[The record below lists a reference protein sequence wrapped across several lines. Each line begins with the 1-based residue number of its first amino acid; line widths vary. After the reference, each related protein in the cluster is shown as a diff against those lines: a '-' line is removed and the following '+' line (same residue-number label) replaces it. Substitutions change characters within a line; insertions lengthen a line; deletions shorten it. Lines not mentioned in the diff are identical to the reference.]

1 MKQCVV
7 SNTDISPPQFSGH
20 LVREGLVNQLQGSPK
35 KLTLIQAPPGYGKTG
50 LLCQIYRCFE
60 QPALWINIRQ
70 SDNDPINLIQ
80 KIGAAL
86 AALKP
91 TYTNKERKK
100 VNQYQPD
107 GFTPPSFNPWVGSLV
122 DEINEF
128 NGLDIYLNDIDF
140 LTEYAVLDILNSLIR
155 NTSSTVRFYIT
166 TAKAVEFSY
175 SHLLMENQV
184 ASITQEALRFGK
196 EEIKKVF
203 QLAKKPIP
211 NASLLQKMVDLTEG
225 WPAAI
230 YYVAINL
237 EEESSLESFM
247 TELEQGQ
254 VAFDR
259 YFIERVFERQS
270 PGVRKLML
278 KLALLDRFNVGICGL
293 LSDDD
298 TVTQQ
303 LISYIK
309 NNTFISPIDAS
320 GAWFRFHQLFNIFLR
335 KRCQFDL
342 TLDEQSEARLNAAY
356 WFKDGVN
363 EEEAIGLAL
372 QAKAFDQ
379 AALWM
384 EEAFPTVVV
393 RYAKHVT
400 YLDWFKSLPE
410 TVVDQYPRVRIGYIW
425 SLSAGRQFLSAV
437 EQMSILGRNKASYS
451 ISIQEEITRVVA
463 LANCAAKALKDEVAT
478 VSPEINQWLAVWN
491 DDSHYKNINDYH
503 YELGIAW
510 LVKGFSEKCLSDFNE
525 TKHALNKALSHFQ
538 AYGSYYGQ
546 CWAHSLAAITYAK
559 QGFHHEA
566 LKEAREGYNLAQ
578 NNLGEKSHPGYG
590 LAVLIAAISYEYDEL
605 EVAEKYQ
612 DGALEYLKEQ
622 SSTDML
628 MAAYETKAR
637 LLINESSVE
646 EGIGFLKDGIKWAES
661 QSLKR
666 LHLKLADELIVWLL
680 RLNRV
685 AEAEQYSSQFDLIVG
700 SADGFQIERLE
711 HKIAARSMVYM
722 LLQNKQFSAALE
734 ILEILIKRSE
744 SLGHLR
750 RTAEWLKMEAIAHWL
765 AGETTNAQHSLVKAL
780 AIASIQNYFR
790 LFLDDV
796 VLLLPILKAVESS
809 DKNTQYRS
817 FLKTLL
823 SKMKPNEV
831 VEITAKVDALT
842 VKETAIIKKLEQ
854 GSANKEIAAQLFI
867 SEGTLKWHLH
877 NIYSKLQ
884 VKNRTTAVVMA
895 RQQGYL

>member
-1 MKQCVV
+1 MNQLVV
-7 SNTDISPPQFSGH
+7 NDTDISPPEFRSH
-20 LVREGLVNQLQGSPK
+20 LVREELVNQLQRSPK

-50 LLCQIYRCFE
+50 LLCQIHHRSE

-70 SDNDPINLIQ
+70 SDNDPVNLIH
-80 KIGAAL
+80 KVGAAL
-86 AALKP
+86 AALKLNE
-91 TYTNKERKK
+91 NKAS
-100 VNQYQPD
+100 QFQLD
-107 GFTPPSFNPWVGSLV
+107 GFTPPSFNPWISSLI
-122 DEINEF
+122 DDINEF
-128 NGLDIYLNDIDF
+128 NGLDIYINDIDF
-140 LTEYAVLDILNSLIR
+140 LTEQAALDILNSLIC

-166 TAKAVEFSY
+166 MAKAAEFSY

-196 EEIKKVF
+196 EEIEKVF
-203 QLAKKPIP
+203 RLAEKPIP
-211 NASLLQKMVDLTEG
+211 NAALLQKMVDLTEG

-230 YYVAINL
+230 YYAAINL

-247 TELEQGQ
+247 AELEQGQ
-254 VAFDR
+254 QAFDR
-259 YFIERVFERQS
+259 YFVERVFERQTS
-270 PGVRKLML
+270 GVRKLML
-278 KLALLDRFNVGICGL
+278 KLALLDRFNIGICQL
-293 LSDDD
+293 LSDEN

-320 GAWFRFHQLFNIFLR
+320 GSWFRFHQLFNIFLR

-342 TLDEQSEARLNAAY
+342 TLSEQNEARLNAAY
-356 WFKDGVN
+356 WFKEGVD
-363 EEEAIGLAL
+363 EEEAISLAL

-410 TVVDQYPRVRIGYIW
+410 AVVDQHPRVRIGYIW
-425 SLSAGRQFLSAV
+425 SLSAGRQFLSAA
-437 EQMSILGRNKASYS
+437 EQMSLLGRNKASYS
-451 ISIQEEITRVVA
+451 LSVQKEITRVVA
-463 LANCAAKALKDEVAT
+463 LANCAAKALKDEVAV
-478 VSPEINQWLAVWN
+478 VSPEINKWLDVWN
-491 DDSHYKNINDYH
+491 DDTHYKNINDYH

-510 LVKGFSEKCLSDFNE
+510 LVKGFSEKCLSDFSQ
-525 TKHALNKALSHFQ
+525 TKRALSKALNHFQ

-546 CWAHSLAAITYAK
+546 CWVRSLMAVTYAK

-578 NNLGEKSHPGYG
+578 QNLGEKSHPGYG

-605 EVAEKYQ
+605 EVAEKYLG
-612 DGALEYLKEQ
+612 GALEYLKEQ

-637 LLINESSVE
+637 LFMNEGSVE

-666 LHLKLADELIVWLL
+666 LHLKLADELIIWLL
-680 RLNRV
+680 RFHRM
-685 AEAEQYSSQFDLIVG
+685 AEAEQYASQYDLIVCD
-700 SADGFQIERLE
+700 AKGFHIERLE
-711 HKIAARSMVYM
+711 HKIAARSMVYTM
-722 LLQNKQFSAALE
+722 LQNQQFSAALQ
-734 ILEILIKRSE
+734 ILEMLIKRSE
-744 SLGHLR
+744 RLGHLR
-750 RTAEWLKMEAIAHWL
+750 RTAEWLKMEAVALWL
-765 AGETTNAQHSLVKAL
+765 SGEEKKSEHSLVKAL
-780 AIASIQNYFR
+780 DIASMQNYFR
-790 LFLDDV
+790 LFLDDID
-796 VLLLPILKAVESS
+796 LLSPILKSVETLAGSS
-809 DKNTQYRS
+809 QYRS
-817 FLKTLL
+817 FFKVLM
-823 SKMKPNEV
+823 SKIKKDEV
-831 VEITAKVDALT
+831 AEAPAGIDTLT

-854 GSANKEIAAQLFI
+854 GSSNKEIAAQLFI

-877 NIYSKLQ
+877 NVYSKLQ

-895 RQQGYL
+895 REQGYL

>member
-1 MKQCVV
+1 MNQLVV
-7 SNTDISPPQFSGH
+7 NDTDISPPEFRGH
-20 LVREGLVNQLQGSPK
+20 LIREELVNQLQRASK

-50 LLCQIYRCFE
+50 LLCQIYHGSE
-60 QPALWINIRQ
+60 QPAIWINSRQ
-70 SDNDPINLIQ
+70 SDNDPINFIQ

-86 AALKP
+86 VALNP
-91 TYTNKERKK
+91 KK
-100 VNQYQPD
+100 KNVNQYQLD
-107 GFTPPSFNPWVGSLV
+107 GFTPPSLNPWVFSLI
-122 DEINEF
+122 DEINEL
-128 NGLDIYLNDIDF
+128 NGVNVFINDVDF
-140 LTEYAVLDILNSLIR
+140 ITDEPVLDILNRLIR
-155 NTSSTVRFYIT
+155 NTSSAVRFYIS
-166 TAKAVEFSY
+166 TAKTAEFSY

-196 EEIKKVF
+196 NEIEKVF
-203 QLAKKPIP
+203 HLAGKPAP
-211 NASLLQKMVDLTEG
+211 QASLLQKMVDLTEG
-225 WPAAI
+225 WPAPI
-230 YYVAINL
+230 YYAAINL

-247 TELEQGQ
+247 AELEHGQ

-259 YFIERVFERQS
+259 YFVERVFERQS
-270 PGVRKLML
+270 VGVRTLML
-278 KLALLDRFNVGICGL
+278 KLALLDRFNIGICQL
-293 LSDDD
+293 LSEDS
-298 TVTQQ
+298 TITQQ

-309 NNTFISPIDAS
+309 NNTFISPIGAS
-320 GAWFRFHQLFNIFLR
+320 GTWFRFHQLFNIFLR

-342 TLDEQSEARLNAAY
+342 SLKEQNEARLSAAY
-356 WFKDGVN
+356 WFKEDGN

-372 QAKAFDQ
+372 QAKGYDQ

-384 EEAFPTVVV
+384 EGAFPTVVV

-410 TVVDQYPRVRIGYIW
+410 TVVDQHPRVRIGYIW

-437 EQMSILGRNKASYS
+437 EQMSILGRSKASYS
-451 ISIQEEITRVVA
+451 TDVQKEITRVVA
-463 LANCAAKALKDEVAT
+463 LASCAAKALKDEVKT
-478 VSPEINQWLAVWN
+478 VSPEVNQWLAEWN
-491 DDSHYKNINDYH
+491 DDTHYKHINDYH

-510 LVKGFSEKCLSDFNE
+510 LVKGFSEKCLSDFGQA
-525 TKHALNKALSHFQ
+525 KSALSKALNHLQ

-546 CWAHSLAAITYAK
+546 CWAHSLAAVTYAK

-578 NNLGEKSHPGYG
+578 ENLGEKSHPGYG

-605 EVAEKYQ
+605 EVAEKYL

-637 LLINESSVE
+637 LFMNEGAVE

-680 RLNRV
+680 RFNRV
-685 AEAEQYSSQFDLIVG
+685 AEAEQYSSQYDLIVCD
-700 SADGFQIERLE
+700 ANGFQIERLE
-711 HKIAARSMVYM
+711 YKIAARSMVYM
-722 LLQNKQFSAALE
+722 MLQNKQYSAALQ
-734 ILEILIKRSE
+734 ILDSLIKRSE
-744 SLGHLR
+744 RLGHLR
-750 RTAEWLKMEAIAHWL
+750 RSAEWLKMEAIALWL
-765 AGETTNAQHSLVKAL
+765 SGETIKSEQSLVKAL
-780 AIASIQNYFR
+780 DIASTQNYFR
-790 LFLDDV
+790 LFLDDSG
-796 VLLLPILKAVESS
+796 LLSPILKAVEKLVDSNS
-809 DKNTQYRS
+809 QYRF
-817 FLKTLL
+817 FLKALMN
-823 SKMKPNEV
+823 KIKKDDVAEV
-831 VEITAKVDALT
+831 PAGIDTLT

-854 GSANKEIAAQLFI
+854 GSSNKEIAAQLFI

-895 RQQGYL
+895 RQKGYL